1 MDINEAE
8 IAGPCRITYKG
19 VDLGHTTGGVL
30 LTVERDFEDVKVDR
44 YGETPIDK
52 VLTGNRVMVNF
63 TLAQPNFRSLDVAI
77 PETSSIDGTAA
88 DRIDLGTQ
96 AGASLRSEAGLLVI
110 HPLKNADSDLS
121 DDVNI
126 YKAVS
131 AENVELP
138 MRIDEQKVVEITMHA
153 LVDETYGTGRRLG
166 HVGPALVS

>member
-1 MDINEAE
+1 MDISEAE
-8 IAGPCRITYKG
+8 IAGPCRITFKG

-44 YGETPIDK
+44 YGETPVDK
-52 VLTGNRVMVNF
+52 VLVGNRVIINF
-63 TLAQPNFRSLDVAI
+63 TLAQPNFRTLDAAI
-77 PETSSIDGTAA
+77 PETSSVDGSAA
-88 DRIDLGTQ
+88 DRIDLGSQ

-131 AENVELP
+131 AGNIELP
-138 MRIDEQKVVEITMHA
+138 FRVNEQKVVEMNMHG

-166 HVGPALVS
+166 HVGPATVS

>member
-1 MDINEAE
+1 MDINQAE

-30 LTVERDFEDVKVDR
+30 LKVERDFEDVKVDR
-44 YGETPIDK
+44 YGDTPIDK
-52 VLTGNRVMVNF
+52 VLVGNRVMVNF
-63 TLAQPNFRSLDVAI
+63 TLAQPKFRSLDVAI
-77 PETSSIDGTAA
+77 PETSSVDGSAG
-88 DRIDLGTQ
+88 DRADLGAQ
-96 AGASLRSEAGLLVI
+96 AGASLRAEAGLLVI
-110 HPLKNADSDLS
+110 HPLKNADSDLT
-121 DDVNI
+121 DDVVI

-138 MRIDEQKVVEITMHA
+138 MRINEQKVVEITMHA